1 MDEKA
6 ASAIRLNC
14 KGSLGKTRSSLYKK
28 GTEKQIAC
36 EEAIYSLHMKKGL
49 DLLEHLNIFNM
60 LNTQLSSF
68 GVNYED
74 EYKALLL
81 LASLPIPFDH
91 LVPTLMCDKE
101 RVGD

>member
-1 MDEKA
+1 MKKQLALFVSTAKKVWEKLEVLY
-6 ASAIRLNC
+6 IRKELRN
-14 KGSLGKTRSSLYKK
+14 KLHVR
-28 GTEKQIAC
+28 KQL
-36 EEAIYSLHMKKGL
+36 YSLHMKKSL

-91 LVPTLMCDKE
+91 LVTTLMCDKE

>member
-1 MDEKA
+1 MRKQLTLFVSTAKEVWEKLEVLY
-6 ASAIRLNC
+6 IRKELRN
-14 KGSLGKTRSSLYKK
+14 KLHVR
-28 GTEKQIAC
+28 KQL
-36 EEAIYSLHMKKGL
+36 YSLHMKKGL

-91 LVPTLMCDKE
+91 LVTTLMCDKE
-101 RVGD
+101 SVGD

>member
-1 MDEKA
+1 MRKQLTLFVSTAKEVWEKLEVLY
-6 ASAIRLNC
+6 IRKELRN
-14 KGSLGKTRSSLYKK
+14 KLHVR
-28 GTEKQIAC
+28 KQL
-36 EEAIYSLHMKKGL
+36 YSLHMKKGL

-74 EYKALLL
+74 EYKALHL
-81 LASLPIPFDH
+81 LASLSIPFDH
-91 LVPTLMCDKE
+91 LVTTLMCDKE